1 MIRTVT
7 VTSPDGAA
15 AGGRTSGERGP
26 ALVFV
31 HGVGSTAA
39 IWDEQLRAFSER
51 YQCIAI
57 ELRGNGVPKPEP
69 DPALIT
75 REGFARDVLTVCDA
89 LGIDRFTI
97 VGCSLGGVV
106 AFELWKHVPERIEAM
121 VIVGS
126 FAAYPNGQAYAENV
140 IRMVEEAGSM
150 QAFAESRAAKLGL
163 PPERLR
169 ETVDQMACKHVPS
182 YIASTWATWTGNY
195 SEILPMINVPVLVT
209 CGARDAVAPP
219 ELSQNIAAAIPG
231 AQFALLSDAGHV
243 ANADNAPAF
252 NQMLFDFL
260 ESPVNSTC
268 SKPSHQQTNTNA

>member
-1 MIRTVT
+1 MIHTQTV
-7 VTSPDGAA
+7 VSPDGAA
-15 AGGRTSGERGP
+15 AGARTSGERGS

-39 IWDEQLRAFSER
+39 IWDEQLRAFAADHR
-51 YQCIAI
+51 CVAI

-75 REGFARDVLTVCDA
+75 REGFAQDVLSVCDA
-89 LGIDRFTI
+89 LGIERFTI
-97 VGCSLGGVV
+97 VGCSLGGVT
-106 AFELWKHVPERIEAM
+106 AFELWKCAPERIDAM

-126 FAAYPNGQAYAENV
+126 FAAYPNGQAYAAGV
-140 IRMVEEAGSM
+140 IGAVNEAGSM

-182 YIASTWATWTGNY
+182 YIASTKATWTGDY
-195 SEILPMINVPVLVT
+195 SKTLPMINVPVLVL

-219 ELSQNIAAAIPG
+219 ELSREIADGIPG
-231 AQFALLSDAGHV
+231 AHFALVPDAGHV
-243 ANADNAPAF
+243 ANADNVPVF
-252 NQMLFDFL
+252 NQMLSDFL
-260 ESPVNSTC
+260 ESPVHSC
-268 SKPSHQQTNTNA
+268 SKLSSRQTNANA